1 MDRTLLSKIH
11 NIYTFTGKLIDLT
24 KAMENKNLY
33 AILLGGK
40 IRKNHLMEDHHLV
53 FVVAE
58 NEKEARKL
66 AKKKWVVEE
75 VHVDGT
81 QLIKR
86 VDGYEVSLKK
96 SSAEGSDFEI
106 NPNYSL

>member
-1 MDRTLLSKIH
+1 
-11 NIYTFTGKLIDLT
+11 
-24 KAMENKNLY
+24 MENKNLY

-58 NEKEARKL
+58 NEKQAREL
-66 AKKKWVVEE
+66 AKKKWDVEE

-81 QLIKR
+81 QLINR
-86 VDGYEVSLKK
+86 VDGYQIKLHK
-96 SSAEGSDFEI
+96 SEEEGSDFEV

>member
-1 MDRTLLSKIH
+1 
-11 NIYTFTGKLIDLT
+11 
-24 KAMENKNLY
+24 MENNNLY

-58 NEKEARKL
+58 NEKQAREL
-66 AKKKWVVEE
+66 AKKKWDVEE

-81 QLIKR
+81 QLINI
-86 VDGYEVSLKK
+86 VDGYQIKLQKTDK
-96 SSAEGSDFEI
+96 EGSDFEV

>member
-1 MDRTLLSKIH
+1 M
-11 NIYTFTGKLIDLT
+11 KLFIM
-24 KAMENKNLY
+24 KNNNLY

-58 NEKEARKL
+58 TEKEARKK
-66 AKKKWVVEE
+66 AKLKWEVEE

-86 VDGYEVSLKK
+86 VDGYEVSLIK
-96 SSAEGSDFEI
+96 STEEGSDFEI
-106 NPNYSL
+106 DPNYSL